1 MDELFVER
9 YFRNDVRLETERT
22 VLRKLCGGDLEDL
35 FGYASDSDVTK
46 FLPWESYKTKKEA
59 ASFLRSAVGAYRT
72 GTYYDLAI
80 ELKATGRMIGT
91 CGFTSFDF
99 KNNCCEI
106 GYVLSPKYRG
116 YGLATEAAKK
126 AVFEAF
132 DTFRVHRV
140 EARFI
145 VGNNASFAV
154 TQRLQMKYEGTLR
167 GALFCKDR
175 YFDVAVCSLTETDF
189 LRYYRT

>member
-9 YFRNDVRLETERT
+9 YFKNDVRLETERT
-22 VLRKLCGGDLEDL
+22 VLRKLCVQDLDDL
-35 FGYASDSDVTK
+35 FDYASDSDVTK
-46 FLPWESYKTKKEA
+46 FLPWENYKTKKEA
-59 ASFLRSAVGAYRT
+59 ASFLRNVVGAYRI
-72 GTYYDLAI
+72 GTYFDLAI

-91 CGFTSFDF
+91 CGFTAFDF

-106 GYVLSPKYRG
+106 GYVLSPKYRC
-116 YGLATEAAKK
+116 YGLATEAAKR

-132 DTFRVHRV
+132 DAFGAHRV

-167 GALFCKDR
+167 GALFCKGR
-175 YFDVAVCSLTETDF
+175 YFDISVCSLTEPDF